1 MLDFK
6 CAGCGMTRDNARS
19 AGAYRPDVF
28 GEIFVLCT
36 ICEYSIA
43 KHYIVRTANVAT
55 LVAAKRAA
63 RKAAKNLVMY
73 KTAGKRPWVPYRTP
87 KLLQKTFGIY
97 RMETGDPLKFGRS
110 CDAVFWNCRMRSIRE
125 DSGFKQM
132 STIAGYFQT
141 HDVTD
146 VLNCGHCGGRGTWK
160 DEEKGPTM
168 CLRCKGKGRV
178 IFCKPQWI
186 KYVPSADR
194 YEREMRLRE
203 QVAGL
208 YMEEAER
215 PE

>member
-1 MLDFK
+1 MSRRIERIK
-6 CAGCGMTRDNARS
+6 GVAMAIAGLALIAASRLLIAPGGGLDNAPAKRK
-19 AGAYRPDVF
+19 RPDA
-28 GEIFVLCT
+28 G
-36 ICEYSIA
+36 
-43 KHYIVRTANVAT
+43 KRK
-55 LVAAKRAA
+55 AAKRA

-160 DEEKGPTM
+160 DEGKGPTM

>member
-1 MLDFK
+1 MDAFK
-6 CAGCGMTRDNARS
+6 IARGAARIAIAASCLAIIAASRLFAAPGGGLDNAPAKRK
-19 AGAYRPDVF
+19 RPDA
-28 GEIFVLCT
+28 G
-36 ICEYSIA
+36 
-43 KHYIVRTANVAT
+43 KRK
-55 LVAAKRAA
+55 AAKRARRA
-63 RKAAKNLVMY
+63 SKRAIMY
-73 KTAGKRPWVPYRTP
+73 REFGPRPWFDAHPADALRLPRSYRRRAI
-87 KLLQKTFGIY
+87 GHEVI
-97 RMETGDPLKFGRS
+97 
-110 CDAVFWNCRMRSIRE
+110 MRELRK
-125 DSGFKQM
+125 DSGFRQM

-146 VLNCGHCGGRGTWK
+146 VLNCWHCGGRGTWK

-208 YMEEAER
+208 YMEEAGR

>member
-1 MLDFK
+1 MVA
-6 CAGCGMTRDNARS
+6 AGLALIAASRLLIASSGGLDNAPAKRK
-19 AGAYRPDVF
+19 RPDA
-28 GEIFVLCT
+28 G
-36 ICEYSIA
+36 
-43 KHYIVRTANVAT
+43 KRK
-55 LVAAKRAA
+55 AAKRAS
-63 RKAAKNLVMY
+63 KASKRAIMY
-73 KTAGKRPWVPYRTP
+73 REFGSRPWVDAHPADALRLP
-87 KLLQKTFGIY
+87 
-97 RMETGDPLKFGRS
+97 RS
-110 CDAVFWNCRMRSIRE
+110 YWSRAIGHEAIMRELRK

-132 STIAGYFQT
+132 STIANYYRT
-141 HDVTD
+141 HAVTD
-146 VLNCGHCGGRGTWK
+146 VLNCGHCDGRGTWK

-208 YMEEAER
+208 YMDEAER

>member
-1 MLDFK
+1 MSAF
-6 CAGCGMTRDNARS
+6 RIARS
-19 AGAYRPDVF
+19 AARVMIAASCLAIIAASRLFAAPGGGLDNAPAKRKRPDA
-28 GEIFVLCT
+28 G
-36 ICEYSIA
+36 
-43 KHYIVRTANVAT
+43 KRK
-55 LVAAKRAA
+55 AAKRARRA
-63 RKAAKNLVMY
+63 SKRAIMY
-73 KTAGKRPWVPYRTP
+73 REFGPRPWFDAHPADALRLPRSYRRRAI
-87 KLLQKTFGIY
+87 GH
-97 RMETGDPLKFGRS
+97 E
-110 CDAVFWNCRMRSIRE
+110 AVMRELRK

-132 STIAGYFQT
+132 STIANYYRT
-141 HDVTD
+141 HAVTD

>member
-1 MLDFK
+1 MSAF
-6 CAGCGMTRDNARS
+6 RIARS
-19 AGAYRPDVF
+19 AARVMIAASCLAIIAASRLFAAPGGGLDNAPAKRKRPDA
-28 GEIFVLCT
+28 G
-36 ICEYSIA
+36 
-43 KHYIVRTANVAT
+43 KRK
-55 LVAAKRAA
+55 AAKRARRA
-63 RKAAKNLVMY
+63 SKRAIMY
-73 KTAGKRPWVPYRTP
+73 REFGPRPWFDAHPADALRLPRSYRRRAI
-87 KLLQKTFGIY
+87 GHEVI
-97 RMETGDPLKFGRS
+97 
-110 CDAVFWNCRMRSIRE
+110 MRELRK
-125 DSGFKQM
+125 DSGFRQM

-146 VLNCGHCGGRGTWK
+146 VLNCWHCGGRGTWK

-208 YMEEAER
+208 YMEEAGR

>member
-1 MLDFK
+1 MSAFRHIK
-6 CAGCGMTRDNARS
+6 NVAMVAAGIALIAASRLLIASSGGLDNAPPAKRKNPN
-19 AGAYRPDVF
+19 AGKR
-28 GEIFVLCT
+28 
-36 ICEYSIA
+36 
-43 KHYIVRTANVAT
+43 K
-55 LVAAKRAA
+55 AAKRA
-63 RKAAKNLVMY
+63 RKVRKNAFMF
-73 KTAGKRPWVPYRTP
+73 
-87 KLLQKTFGIY
+87 KTFGARPWNEQQY
-97 RMETGDPLKFGRS
+97 WNNGYQDLVDWDALSPGRPWPKVDRNTFGD
-110 CDAVFWNCRMRSIRE
+110 
-125 DSGFKQM
+125 GFRQM
-132 STIAGYFQT
+132 SKIAGYFQT

-160 DEEKGPTM
+160 DEGKGPTM